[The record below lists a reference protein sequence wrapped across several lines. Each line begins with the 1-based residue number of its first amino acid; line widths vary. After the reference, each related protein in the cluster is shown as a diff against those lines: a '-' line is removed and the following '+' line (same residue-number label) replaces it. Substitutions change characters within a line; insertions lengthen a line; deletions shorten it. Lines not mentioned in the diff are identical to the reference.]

1 MRTWETFVE
10 TDNAQHA
17 RATSHRSWYCADDDR
32 ITVTDLRST
41 NGTYVDGEEIEAMQ
55 AYEVTPG
62 SRIIFGD
69 EHLAQYEVLVGEEDP
84 PAPAAA
90 TPEAAT
96 PE

>member
-1 MRTWETFVE
+1 MERIHE
-10 TDNAQHA
+10 
-17 RATSHRSWYCADDDR
+17 SWHCADEDR

-69 EHLAQYEVLVGEEDP
+69 EHLAQYEVLVAEDDP

-90 TPEAAT
+90 TPESETSA
-96 PE
+96 

>member
-1 MRTWETFVE
+1 MCSVHS
-10 TDNAQHA
+10 APHA
-17 RATSHRSWYCADDDR
+17 DEDR

-69 EHLAQYEVLVGEEDP
+69 EHLAQYEVIVVEDE
-84 PAPAAA
+84 PAAEPAAA
-90 TPEAAT
+90 EPAAT
-96 PE
+96 KPESEAST

>member
-1 MRTWETFVE
+1 
-10 TDNAQHA
+10 
-17 RATSHRSWYCADDDR
+17 
-32 ITVTDLRST
+32 
-41 NGTYVDGEEIEAMQ
+41 MQ

-96 PE
+96 PESDKST